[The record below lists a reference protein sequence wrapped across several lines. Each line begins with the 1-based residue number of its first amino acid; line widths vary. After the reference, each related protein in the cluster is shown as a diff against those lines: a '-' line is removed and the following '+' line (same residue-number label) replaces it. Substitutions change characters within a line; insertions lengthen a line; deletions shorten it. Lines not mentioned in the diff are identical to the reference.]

1 MNKRSTEEEW
11 LKQLRCK
18 VQNHEEK
25 LPINGWQKLSQSLS
39 LSSQHVFWKRVSR
52 IVAAAVIAALLLW
65 PFAGDHLFKK
75 SIETSRQND
84 LAKTPCLEKTLST
97 SLNLTSSRVTAVVEK
112 KIRYRSIRV
121 KRAVANEIV
130 AAHDTTCVEKVQ
142 NNEESFSTSVTNKKQ
157 ITENRNKSVQKL
169 VIPDFSLSDKELMKS
184 YNVELI
190 FAMGGNGI
198 CSNIS
203 ENGSN
208 LVRTESETN
217 LSDDGFSR
225 NQAETPFIGQ
235 TQVEMRHRLPLKM
248 GLLVSKRITKA
259 LSIETGLTGTYLLS
273 VPRDES
279 LGNNYDQRIY
289 YIGVPLKVSYHFYHQ
304 KRVSAYWSNGV
315 ESEKCVS
322 AKRGDTK
329 LHLNKLQWSVNSAL
343 GMQVSISSHI
353 GLFAEPG
360 VSYYWGNG
368 TKIETFRT
376 EHPLSIELHFGLKLN
391 L

>member
-18 VQNHEEK
+18 VQKHEEK
-25 LPINGWQKLSQSLS
+25 LPTNGWQELSQSLNF
-39 LSSQHVFWKRVSR
+39 SSQHVFWKRVSR

-65 PFAGDHLFKK
+65 PFAGDYLFKK

-84 LAKTPCLEKTLST
+84 LGKTSCLKKSLST
-97 SLNLTSSRVTAVVEK
+97 SLNVTSPRVTAVVEK
-112 KIRYRSIRV
+112 MKYGPIRV
-121 KRAVANEIV
+121 KRAVVNEIV
-130 AAHDTTCVEKVQ
+130 AAHDTTCGEKVQ
-142 NNEESFSTSVTNKKQ
+142 NNKESCSISVTNKNQ
-157 ITENRNKSVQKL
+157 ITENQNKSVQKL
-169 VIPDFSLSDKELMKS
+169 VIPDFSLSDKELMKD

-198 CSNIS
+198 CSSIS
-203 ENGSN
+203 GNGNN
-208 LVRTESETN
+208 LVRTENETN
-217 LSDDGFSR
+217 LSDGAFTR
-225 NQAETPFIGQ
+225 NQGETPFIGQ
-235 TQVEMRHRLPLKM
+235 TQVEMKHRLPLKM
-248 GLLVSKRITKA
+248 GLLVSKKITNA
-259 LSIETGLTGTYLLS
+259 FSIETGLTGTYLLS
-273 VPRDES
+273 VPLDES

-289 YIGVPLKVSYHFYHQ
+289 YIGVPLKVSYHFFHQ

-322 AKRGDTK
+322 AKRGDIK
-329 LHLNKLQWSVNSAL
+329 LHLNRLQWSVNSAL
-343 GMQVSISSHI
+343 GMQVSVSSHI

>member
-25 LPINGWQKLSQSLS
+25 LPTNSWEELAQSLKV
-39 LSSQHVFWKRVSR
+39 SSQHIFWKRVSR
-52 IVAAAVIAALLLW
+52 IIAAAVIAALVLL
-65 PFAGDHLFKK
+65 PFAGNHLLKK
-75 SIETSRQND
+75 SVETSRQKD
-84 LAKTPCLEKTLST
+84 LVKTLSLEK
-97 SLNLTSSRVTAVVEK
+97 SLSTALKVNPSKLTAVVETK
-112 KIRYRSIRV
+112 PRYKQITV
-121 KRAVANEIV
+121 KETVANKIV
-130 AAHDTTCVEKVQ
+130 ALPDTTCGENVP
-142 NNEESFSTSVTNKKQ
+142 NNKESVSPSVTNKKQ
-157 ITENRNKSVQKL
+157 ITETQNNSVQKL
-169 VIPDFSLSDKELMKS
+169 VIPDFSFSDKELIKS

-190 FAMGGNGI
+190 FAMGGSGI
-198 CSNIS
+198 CSNVS
-203 ENGSN
+203 RNESSLVQAENQ
-208 LVRTESETN
+208 TN

-225 NQAETPFIGQ
+225 NKVETPFIGQ

-279 LGNNYDQRIY
+279 LSNNYDQRIY

-304 KRVSAYWSNGV
+304 KKVSAYWSNGV
-315 ESEKCVS
+315 EFEKCIS
-322 AKRGDTK
+322 AKRGDKK
-329 LHLNKLQWSVNSAL
+329 LYLNKLQWSVNSAL
-343 GMQVSISSHI
+343 GMQVNVSSQI

-376 EHPLSIELHFGLKLN
+376 EHPLSMELHFGLKLN